1 MKISRFNQYISES
14 IVDKKLPVPKEIK
27 ELSDIFKKNGK
38 KLYIVGGWVRDHL
51 MGRNPEDID
60 LTTDS
65 LPEETLEFLGDKYSV
80 DLVGKAFGVIILKVG
95 GEDVE
100 IASFRSD
107 IGEGRKPEVKLG
119 VTIEEDVNRRDLTIS
134 SLFYD
139 IDKEEVVDLV
149 GGYNDIQNKIIRM
162 VGNPSDRINEDQLR
176 VLRVARFASR
186 YNFDIDQKTADA
198 VSNNTDL
205 SKISNERIVE
215 EFIKAYKKNPS
226 FKDFLDIITKFG
238 IWDEIFGQLK
248 INSDVIETDSL
259 PLYIA
264 NLLKLNDSEDL
275 EDLVKVYKWD
285 SDTKDIVKFLVS
297 LKDFNPEL
305 INKYFKEKK
314 RIRIDNDTII
324 KWVELSG
331 IDNGDVINRFVEYTP
346 TTKSQDL
353 MKLGFKGEEL
363 GSEIKRLEIKKF
375 KEML

>member
-1 MKISRFNQYISES
+1 MKLFKFNEYINES
-14 IVDKKLPVPKEIK
+14 VINKKLPVPKEIK
-27 ELSDIFKKNGK
+27 ELSDIFKENGK

-100 IASFRSD
+100 IASFRTD
-107 IGEGRKPEVKLG
+107 GEGRKPEVKLG

-205 SKISNERIVE
+205 SKISKERIVE